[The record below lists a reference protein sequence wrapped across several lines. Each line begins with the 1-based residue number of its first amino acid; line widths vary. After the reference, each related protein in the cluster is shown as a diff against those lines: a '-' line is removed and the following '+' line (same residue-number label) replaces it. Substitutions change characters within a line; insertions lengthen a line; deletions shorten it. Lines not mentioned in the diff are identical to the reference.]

1 MSIIVKVVQSF
12 EILDST
18 KVAQFHQ
25 EIESCVEAGT
35 KIFLLDLKNIKF
47 INSSGLMALVVV
59 FKVVRA
65 AGGKLFVCSMSQ
77 QVRMIFE
84 MTGVDQVFETVANL
98 DEFHNAVLINRLE
111 RLGQTAK
118 QIEGIPSV
126 ASQTNHSSDRGGQVI
141 SAPILHWHYSVRNT
155 G

>member
-1 MSIIVKVVQSF
+1 MSIVVKVVQSF
-12 EILDST
+12 DILDST
-18 KVAQFHQ
+18 KVAQFHR
-25 EIESCVEAGT
+25 EIEGCVEAGT
-35 KIFLLDLKNIKF
+35 KIVLLDLKNIKF

-84 MTGVDQVFETVANL
+84 MTGVDQVFETVENL
-98 DEFHNAVLINRLE
+98 DEFHNTVLVNRLE
-111 RLGQTAK
+111 WLGQTAK

-126 ASQTNHSSDRGGQVI
+126 ASQTNHSSDRGGQGR
-141 SAPILHWHYSVRNT
+141 SAPLVYWHYSVRNT

>member
-1 MSIIVKVVQSF
+1 MSIVVKVVQSF
-12 EILDST
+12 DILDNT
-18 KVAQFHQ
+18 KVAQFHR
-25 EIESCVEAGT
+25 EIEGCVEAGT
-35 KIFLLDLKNIKF
+35 KIVLLDLKNIKF
-47 INSSGLMALVVV
+47 INSSGLMALGVV

-65 AGGKLFVCSMSQ
+65 AGSKLFVCSMSQ

-84 MTGVDQVFETVANL
+84 MTGVDQVVETFANL
-98 DEFHNAVLINRLE
+98 DEFNNTVLVKRSE

-126 ASQTNHSSDRGGQVI
+126 ASQTNHSSDREGLAI
-141 SAPILHWHYSVRNT
+141 SAPILHRHYSVRNT